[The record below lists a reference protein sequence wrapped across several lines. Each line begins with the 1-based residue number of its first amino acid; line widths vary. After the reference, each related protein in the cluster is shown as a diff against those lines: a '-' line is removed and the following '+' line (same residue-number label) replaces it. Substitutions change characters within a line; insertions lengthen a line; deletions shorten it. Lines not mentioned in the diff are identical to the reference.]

1 MTAFLIVCIFLFLL
15 SIFSNAVF
23 ILNNYTEV
31 KLGAVLGLLVFSG
44 MVVWALTL
52 LLQFH
57 AAIAQFGFGTSLIN
71 WESWVQI
78 PLAVLIQWW
87 YNFNMENV
95 FDQDLAPEDM
105 RATIVEEIIEQ
116 PVTDN
121 VSAEDFTVADESDI
135 DWSTL

>member
-1 MTAFLIVCIFLFLL
+1 
-15 SIFSNAVF
+15 
-23 ILNNYTEV
+23 
-31 KLGAVLGLLVFSG
+31 
-44 MVVWALTL
+44 
-52 LLQFH
+52 
-57 AAIAQFGFGTSLIN
+57 
-71 WESWVQI
+71 
-78 PLAVLIQWW
+78 
-87 YNFNMENV
+87 MENI